1 MLHAERALYAL
12 KIFLPFSPSALS
24 LSTGRIWAS
33 PLRAK
38 RRKPIEPDTDGSSS
52 TSSSDNTMH
61 FVRWPGRRPGFKIC
75 PNHDGGCPV
84 VRQLSGSSGCF
95 YYILCVDF
103 LPNPSEAPG
112 SAASCCSVSAVSHGW
127 CVGQGV
133 WMVFRRDAATYPRQ
147 SNSADS
153 AWCMVAAYRS
163 CIRKCNPFH
172 WSFLHEGCR
181 KRCTKGSANRVQKW
195 LCIPVH
201 QSTPTG
207 VRHSHC
213 YLLGHFKCHFTETQ
227 PCTGSPHIQPVP
239 VSPRS
244 SWYILR

>member
-103 LPNPSEAPG
+103 LPLSIRSARECGKLLFSFSSFAWLVCWSG
-112 SAASCCSVSAVSHGW
+112 SLDGFPLRCGNVSKAK
-127 CVGQGV
+127 Q
-133 WMVFRRDAATYPRQ
+133 
-147 SNSADS
+147 
-153 AWCMVAAYRS
+153 
-163 CIRKCNPFH
+163 
-172 WSFLHEGCR
+172 L
-181 KRCTKGSANRVQKW
+181 
-195 LCIPVH
+195 
-201 QSTPTG
+201 
-207 VRHSHC
+207 VR
-213 YLLGHFKCHFTETQ
+213 
-227 PCTGSPHIQPVP
+227 
-239 VSPRS
+239 
-244 SWYILR
+244 